1 MCASF
6 KRMSP
11 ISLWSRA
18 AGPSMVAWIVWLA
31 ASTSLIAAQPA
42 EAWDSVDQAVQP
54 FLGKQVAKLPFT
66 FRFGE
71 TSSRELLPKWKQTT
85 EVKETDAQ
93 RTKVTMKFIDPA
105 TQFEARVEAVIYR
118 DFPAAEWVLWFRNGS
133 EKPSPLLEDVNAL
146 DLRLPTSAAAE
157 PVLEVNYNRG
167 TNVKGEHLPG
177 ADEFQPAQVSLRS
190 GDRCRFVPY
199 GGRPSDKVLP
209 FFRLDSIGGK
219 SGLFWGIGWTG
230 EWVATFARDEA
241 GTTSL
246 SAGIRQMRASLQPGE
261 EIRTPSIL
269 VMAWRGNDPDD
280 GHNQFRRLLL
290 EHFTPKIGGK
300 PVVPPISAGV
310 HGVIPFEK
318 TTEVNLLECL
328 ANISAHNLPVDNFWV
343 DAGWYTCPPEPSG
356 WDKTTGSWTPD
367 PLRFPNGLRPIADAA
382 KRQGLDFLL
391 WFEPERV
398 MPKTWLAE
406 NHPEWLLEPADFLP
420 ERKYQKDSNF
430 RLLDFGNPAALAWAK
445 EYFSKFVRD
454 QGVTIFRMDSNLH
467 TILYWQNNE
476 PSDRVGMR
484 ETRHVMGLYD
494 FWDTLVAQNPGL
506 KLDVCSGTGSRID
519 FEVMRRAMNLTRT
532 DGAWWK
538 PVPDQAKTLGHAP
551 WTPHTGIGAVS
562 DAPYDFRSG
571 LGAMFCANF
580 NYLSKNEVDWE
591 RWKKLLAQVKD
602 LREVYC
608 GDFYPLTGW
617 SLAEEDM
624 AAWQYSRP
632 DLGKALVQVFRRSKA
647 ETPSEG
653 YRIRPKGLDPKASYT
668 VTDIDMPSQS
678 SQSSGDVLM
687 REGLEVSFPQK
698 PQSALFLLQ
707 KK

>member
-1 MCASF
+1 
-6 KRMSP
+6 
-11 ISLWSRA
+11 
-18 AGPSMVAWIVWLA
+18 
-31 ASTSLIAAQPA
+31 
-42 EAWDSVDQAVQP
+42 
-54 FLGKQVAKLPFT
+54 
-66 FRFGE
+66 
-71 TSSRELLPKWKQTT
+71 
-85 EVKETDAQ
+85 
-93 RTKVTMKFIDPA
+93 
-105 TQFEARVEAVIYR
+105 
-118 DFPAAEWVLWFRNGS
+118 
-133 EKPSPLLEDVNAL
+133 
-146 DLRLPTSAAAE
+146 
-157 PVLEVNYNRG
+157 
-167 TNVKGEHLPG
+167 
-177 ADEFQPAQVSLRS
+177 
-190 GDRCRFVPY
+190 
-199 GGRPSDKVLP
+199 
-209 FFRLDSIGGK
+209 
-219 SGLFWGIGWTG
+219 
-230 EWVATFARDEA
+230 
-241 GTTSL
+241 
-246 SAGIRQMRASLQPGE
+246 
-261 EIRTPSIL
+261 
-269 VMAWRGNDPDD
+269 
-280 GHNQFRRLLL
+280 
-290 EHFTPKIGGK
+290 
-300 PVVPPISAGV
+300 
-310 HGVIPFEK
+310 
-318 TTEVNLLECL
+318 
-328 ANISAHNLPVDNFWV
+328 
-343 DAGWYTCPPEPSG
+343 
-356 WDKTTGSWTPD
+356 
-367 PLRFPNGLRPIADAA
+367 
-382 KRQGLDFLL
+382 
-391 WFEPERV
+391 
-398 MPKTWLAE
+398 
-406 NHPEWLLEPADFLP
+406 
-420 ERKYQKDSNF
+420 
-430 RLLDFGNPAALAWAK
+430 
-445 EYFSKFVRD
+445 
-454 QGVTIFRMDSNLH
+454 
-467 TILYWQNNE
+467 
-476 PSDRVGMR
+476 
-484 ETRHVMGLYD
+484 MGLYD

-678 SQSSGDVLM
+678 SQISGDILM